1 MRCSGLFIR
10 FAALCVIA
18 TPAFAD
24 SQVDLEQCKLVGGLD
39 KADQSIAA
47 CDRVIADPKVIGP
60 GLAAAFSNRCGWWWI
75 KRQPERALPDCDAA
89 IRLDPGTAVTYINR
103 GNAYLSKGDA
113 ERALGDYDEAIRRDQ
128 KSAWAFNSR
137 GNFYKNSND
146 AARALADFDASIR
159 LDPYYALAYFDRGT
173 VYKSKDDFARALADF
188 NESLRLDPNNAQA
201 YFNRGG
207 VSYSMGDNVGA
218 VADYTAAIRFDST
231 STMAYLNRGIA
242 YFFVGRSVA
251 DAEAD
256 FRKVSELDPKNAYAA
271 LWLDLAERRNKA
283 PSHLAQ
289 AARQLDMTA
298 WPAPLVRQF
307 LGELS
312 SAQTLAAAAD
322 DSDPKTTQG
331 QACEAAFYSAEW
343 ALLKDK
349 RPEALRLFRL
359 AASHCPQGFIESTA
373 AIAELVLK
381 R

>member
-1 MRCSGLFIR
+1 MRCSGLVFAI
-10 FAALCVIA
+10 AALCVIA
-18 TPAFAD
+18 NPCCAD
-24 SQVDLEQCKLVGGLD
+24 SQADLDLCKLAGGLD

-47 CDRVIADPKVIGP
+47 CDRVISGATVSGP
-60 GLAAAFSNRCGWWWI
+60 GRAAAFSNRCGWWWT

-89 IRLDPGTAVTYINR
+89 IRLDPGTAAAYINR

-113 ERALGDYDEAIRRDQ
+113 ERALGDYDEAIRRDP

-137 GNFYKNSND
+137 GNFYKTNND

-207 VSYSMGDNVGA
+207 VFYGMGDNVHA
-218 VADYTAAIRFDST
+218 IADYSAAIRFDSANAV
-231 STMAYLNRGIA
+231 AYLNRGIA
-242 YFFVGRSVA
+242 YFFVGRSIA

-256 FRKVSELDPKNAYAA
+256 FRKANKLDAKNAYAT
-271 LWLDLAERRNKA
+271 LWLELAERRNKA

-289 AARQLDMTA
+289 TARQLDMTA
-298 WPAPLVRQF
+298 WPAPVIRQF
-307 LGELS
+307 LGELN
-312 SAQTLAAAAD
+312 SAQTLAAAD
-322 DSDPKTTQG
+322 DGDPKTRQG
-331 QACEAAFYSAEW
+331 QACEAAFYGGEW
-343 ALLKDK
+343 ALLQDK
-349 RPEALRLFRL
+349 RQDARRLFQL
-359 AASHCPQGFIESTA
+359 AASSCPQGFIEATA

-381 R
+381 H